1 MPTIT
6 DLTYNQNTNS
16 KRNQSLKAMKTRI
29 SYVFNKSTVLGS
41 NTINL
46 DSVKDI
52 YNQFM
57 QTKNEFNKLSGNNF
71 VHYAI
76 SFSEEDTIGK
86 KEVVEIIDKFL
97 EDKRFDGFEN
107 FYGMHQD
114 TDNIHCHLLI
124 NSVNSVTGKKWHLD
138 DRKKDFLDMEI
149 KLNKIAIDYGCKVPD
164 KIAKILKIQQE
175 KKINTKKTVEE
186 KKEYEQNLKIHN
198 KSWKQKTKNTIEYL
212 IKNSVNMED
221 FINNSKMAGYNIY
234 QNKAGQYIINI
245 RDINKKISLEKL
257 EINQDEMNRRFD
269 FNKKNIDP
277 EIMRKNIDKLSSINR
292 FSEKFE
298 RKDDKYYKNSFENKN
313 VKQYYKD
320 LIADINKSIRDNPNL
335 TEDYERKLYC
345 VIKYCLNTSKTIQEA
360 VDKIKYLGL
369 DVSLDKNSI
378 LLDAGDIKISSDY
391 LKIDCDKELDKP
403 FSWKYD
409 LFKKVNEAKYK
420 SVSKED
426 FENKLA
432 KDGITVKYNDERKY
446 ITFIDR
452 YGNKRRN
459 NKLYPPENFTKE
471 AFEERFKK
479 NHQYIEL
486 KNKEKIE
493 YEEKRR
499 LDEQEIKHI
508 QTIYSIGYILK
519 IIDGI
524 GRKNTGSKTRLLS
537 NSLSDRKNII
547 AEKKK
552 GNSLGLEQAR

>member
-6 DLTYNQNTNS
+6 DLTYNKNTNS

-46 DSVKDI
+46 DSVNDI

-57 QTKNEFNKLSGNNF
+57 QTKNEFNKFSGNNF
-71 VHYAI
+71 LHYAI

-107 FYGMHQD
+107 FYGIHQD

-149 KLNKIAIDYGCKVPD
+149 KLNKIALDYGCKVPD

-175 KKINTKKTVEE
+175 RKINSKKTVQE
-186 KKEYEQNLKIHN
+186 KKEYEENLKINN

-212 IKNSVNMED
+212 IKNSVNIED
-221 FINNSKMAGYNIY
+221 FINNSKMAGYRIY
-234 QNKAGQYIINI
+234 QNKSGQYIINI

-277 EIMRKNIDKLSSINR
+277 EIMRKNIEKLSSINR

-298 RKDDKYYKNSFENKN
+298 RKDDKYYKNNFENKN
-313 VKQYYKD
+313 VQQYYKD

-345 VIKYCLNTSKTIQEA
+345 VIKYCLNTSKTMQEA

-369 DVSLDKNSI
+369 DVSLDKNFI
-378 LLDAGDIKISSDY
+378 IVDAGDIKISSEY

-409 LFKKVNEAKYK
+409 LFKKVN
-420 SVSKED
+420 
-426 FENKLA
+426 
-432 KDGITVKYNDERKY
+432 DERKY
-446 ITFIDR
+446 ITFTDKF
-452 YGNKRRN
+452 GNKRRN
-459 NKLYPPENFTKE
+459 NKLYPPERFTKE
-471 AFEERFKK
+471 AFEERFEK
-479 NHQYIEL
+479 NRQYMESR
-486 KNKEKIE
+486 NKVKME
-493 YEEKRR
+493 YEEKKE
-499 LDEQEIKHI
+499 LNEQKYKET
-508 QTIYSIGYILK
+508 QTIYSIGYIFK
-519 IIDGI
+519 IIDGMK
-524 GRKNTGSKTRLLS
+524 RKKTGGKVRLLS
-537 NSLSDRKNII
+537 NSLSDRKNIR
-547 AEKKK
+547 AEMKK
-552 GNSLGLEQAR
+552 GNSFGYEQER

>member
-52 YNQFM
+52 YNQFI

-76 SFSEEDTIGK
+76 SFSEEDTISK

-114 TDNIHCHLLI
+114 TDNMHCHLLI

-138 DRKKDFLDMEI
+138 DRRKDFLDMEI

-175 KKINTKKTVEE
+175 KKINTKKTVQE

-212 IKNSVNMED
+212 IKNSVDIDD
-221 FINNSKMAGYNIY
+221 FVNNSKMTRYDIY

-277 EIMRKNIDKLSSINR
+277 EIMRKNIKKLSSINI

-345 VIKYCLNTSKTIQEA
+345 VIKYCLNTSKTLQET
-360 VDKIKYLGL
+360 VDKIKFLGL
-369 DVSLDKNSI
+369 DVSYDNNI
-378 LLDAGDIKISSDY
+378 IIVDAGDIKIYSDY

-403 FSWKYD
+403 FSWKYE

-446 ITFIDR
+446 ITFTDM

-471 AFEERFKK
+471 AFEERFKQ

-499 LDEQEIKHI
+499 LDEQEIKQI

-524 GRKNTGSKTRLLS
+524 GRKNTGSKTRLLN

-552 GNSLGLEQAR
+552 GNSLGLEQER

>member
-16 KRNQSLKAMKTRI
+16 KRNQSLKSMKTRI

-138 DRKKDFLDMEI
+138 DRRKDFLDMEI
-149 KLNKIAIDYGCKVPD
+149 KLNKIAIEYGCKVPD

-175 KKINTKKTVEE
+175 KKINTKKTVQE

-212 IKNSVNMED
+212 IKNSVNIDD
-221 FINNSKMAGYNIY
+221 FVNNSKMTGYDIY
-234 QNKAGQYIINI
+234 KNKAGQYIINI
-245 RDINKKISLEKL
+245 KDINKKISLEKL

-277 EIMRKNIDKLSSINR
+277 EIMRKNIEKLSSINR

-345 VIKYCLNTSKTIQEA
+345 VIKYCLNISKTIQEA
-360 VDKIKYLGL
+360 VDNIKCLGL
-369 DVSLDKNSI
+369 EVSLNKNSI

-391 LKIDCDKELDKP
+391 LNIDSYKELGKP
-403 FSWKYD
+403 FSWKYE
-409 LFKKVNEAKYK
+409 LYKKVNEAKYK

-446 ITFIDR
+446 ITFTDR

-471 AFEERFKK
+471 AFEERFKQ

-499 LDEQEIKHI
+499 LDEQEIKYI

-524 GRKNTGSKTRLLS
+524 GRKNTGSKTRLLN

-552 GNSLGLEQAR
+552 GNSLGLEQER

>member
-124 NSVNSVTGKKWHLD
+124 NSVNSVTGKKWHLN

-175 KKINTKKTVEE
+175 KKINTKKTVQE

-212 IKNSVNMED
+212 IKNSVDIDD
-221 FINNSKMAGYNIY
+221 FVNNSKMTGYDIY

-277 EIMRKNIDKLSSINR
+277 EIMRKNIEKLSSINR

-298 RKDDKYYKNSFENKN
+298 RKDDKYYKNNFENKN
-313 VKQYYKD
+313 MQQYYKD

-335 TEDYERKLYC
+335 TEDYERKSYC
-345 VIKYCLNTSKTIQEA
+345 VIKYCLNTSKTLQET
-360 VDKIKYLGL
+360 VDKIKFLGL
-369 DVSLDKNSI
+369 DVSYDNKSI
-378 LLDAGDIKISSDY
+378 IVDAGDIKISSDY

-403 FSWKYD
+403 FSWKYE

-446 ITFIDR
+446 ITFTDR

-471 AFEERFKK
+471 AFEERFKQ

-499 LDEQEIKHI
+499 LDEQEIKQI

-552 GNSLGLEQAR
+552 GNSLGLEQER

>member
-52 YNQFM
+52 YNQFI

-76 SFSEEDTIGK
+76 SFSEEDTISK

-114 TDNIHCHLLI
+114 TDNMHCHLLI

-138 DRKKDFLDMEI
+138 DRRKDFLDMEI

-175 KKINTKKTVEE
+175 KKINTKKTVQE

-212 IKNSVNMED
+212 IKNSVDIDD
-221 FINNSKMAGYNIY
+221 FVNNSKMTGYDIY

-277 EIMRKNIDKLSSINR
+277 EIMRKNIKKLSSINI

-345 VIKYCLNTSKTIQEA
+345 VIKYCLNTSKTLQET
-360 VDKIKYLGL
+360 VDKIKFLGL
-369 DVSLDKNSI
+369 DVSYDNKSI
-378 LLDAGDIKISSDY
+378 IVDAGDIKISSDY

-403 FSWKYD
+403 FSWKYE

-446 ITFIDR
+446 ITFTDM

-471 AFEERFKK
+471 AFEERFKQ

-499 LDEQEIKHI
+499 LDEQEIKQI

-524 GRKNTGSKTRLLS
+524 GRKNTGSKTRLLN

-552 GNSLGLEQAR
+552 GNSLGLEQER

>member
-6 DLTYNQNTNS
+6 DLTYNKNTNS

-46 DSVKDI
+46 DSVNDI
-52 YNQFM
+52 FNQFM
-57 QTKNEFNKLSGNNF
+57 STKNEFNKLSGNNF

-76 SFSEEDTIGK
+76 SFSEKDTIGK

-107 FYGMHQD
+107 FYGIHQD

-149 KLNKIAIDYGCKVPD
+149 KLNKIALDYGCKVPD
-164 KIAKILKIQQE
+164 KIAKILKIKQE
-175 KKINTKKTVEE
+175 RKINSKKTAQE
-186 KKEYEQNLKIHN
+186 KKEYEENLKINN

-212 IKNSVNMED
+212 IKNSVSMED
-221 FINNSKMAGYNIY
+221 FINNSKMAGYRIY
-234 QNKAGQYIINI
+234 QNKSGQYIINI

-257 EINQDEMNRRFD
+257 EINQEEMSRRFD

-277 EIMRKNIDKLSSINR
+277 EIMRKNIEKLSSINR

-298 RKDDKYYKNSFENKN
+298 RKDDKYYRNNFENKN
-313 VKQYYKD
+313 MQQYYKD
-320 LIADINKSIRDNPNL
+320 LIAVINKSIRENPNL

-345 VIKYCLNTSKTIQEA
+345 VIKYCLNTSKTMQEA

-391 LKIDCDKELDKP
+391 LKIDSDQELDKP
-403 FSWKYD
+403 FSWKYE

-426 FENKLA
+426 FEMRLA
-432 KDGITVKYNDERKY
+432 EDGITVKYNDERKY
-446 ITFIDR
+446 ITFTDKF
-452 YGNKRRN
+452 GNKRRN
-459 NKLYPPENFTKE
+459 NKLYPPERFTKE
-471 AFEERFKK
+471 AFEERFEK
-479 NHQYIEL
+479 NRQYMESR
-486 KNKEKIE
+486 NKAKME
-493 YEEKRR
+493 YEEKKE
-499 LDEQEIKHI
+499 LYEQKYKET
-508 QTIYSIGYILK
+508 QTIYSIGYIFK
-519 IIDGI
+519 IIDGMR
-524 GRKNTGSKTRLLS
+524 RKKTGGKVKLLS
-537 NSLSDRKNII
+537 NSLSDRKNIR
-547 AEKKK
+547 AEIKK
-552 GNSLGLEQAR
+552 GNSLGYEQER